1 MAPINASMAPAAT
14 KVFACLVLVQLLGAL
29 GLSRVPLLGEG
40 GAPPAPSPGRFAVP
54 LHRQRVP
61 VQTDD
66 GVISYKSVY
75 FGSISVGVPQAQK
88 FTVVFDTGS
97 GHVIIPSKVC
107 RSETCQIHN
116 RYDRLASPGARDV
129 DADGT
134 QVQPGAPRD
143 QLTVAFG
150 TGEVTGQFVSDRLCL
165 GVDQGAAEHAAE
177 GVTAAAEGTAGTEEP
192 SLAANGTIDVLPPH
206 CADMRIITA
215 SEMSHEP
222 FHAFSF
228 DGIVGLGLDSLA
240 ISPEFS
246 MFGMLARQQPLQE
259 ASFGVFLA
267 DSDDEV
273 SEISFGGHSP
283 AHVRG
288 DLTWAPVVLP
298 EEGHWMVQITRMRI
312 GERVVDFCED
322 GTCRAVVDTGTSL
335 LAVPTEFADELQTE
349 LEGSLTKPPLDAAGH
364 ADCRRVGG
372 LPVHFE
378 LAGGMTITL
387 LPGDYARPSLQLQDE
402 EGEEPASSA
411 ETTGSADAAAEAE
424 AEAKAQGANATS
436 GGAEEAP
443 ELEAAPAN
451 ATAEGAGADIGSSD
465 EIILNACRPTIM
477 GISLPE
483 PIGPKLFIWGEPV
496 LKKYYTVYH
505 WGTKRV
511 GFGLAK
517 HADDSSVSSDSSDSS
532 VAAAAASE
540 AAKPKRRPLL
550 SA

>member
-1 MAPINASMAPAAT
+1 
-14 KVFACLVLVQLLGAL
+14 
-29 GLSRVPLLGEG
+29 
-40 GAPPAPSPGRFAVP
+40 
-54 LHRQRVP
+54 
-61 VQTDD
+61 
-66 GVISYKSVY
+66 
-75 FGSISVGVPQAQK
+75 
-88 FTVVFDTGS
+88 
-97 GHVIIPSKVC
+97 
-107 RSETCQIHN
+107 
-116 RYDRLASPGARDV
+116 
-129 DADGT
+129 
-134 QVQPGAPRD
+134 
-143 QLTVAFG
+143 
-150 TGEVTGQFVSDRLCL
+150 
-165 GVDQGAAEHAAE
+165 
-177 GVTAAAEGTAGTEEP
+177 
-192 SLAANGTIDVLPPH
+192 
-206 CADMRIITA
+206 MRIITA

-312 GERVVDFCED
+312 GDRVVDFCED

-411 ETTGSADAAAEAE
+411 ENTGSAEAAAEAE
-424 AEAKAQGANATS
+424 AEAKAKAQGANATS
-436 GGAEEAP
+436 GSAAEAP

-451 ATAEGAGADIGSSD
+451 VTAEGAGADIGSSD

-532 VAAAAASE
+532 VAAAAASG